1 MITQEELQ
9 QEKDYLLK
17 VVDILKDEIGN
28 YDQKVKS
35 LSNNIQEQMSYA
47 WDKTNRLSDTEFVYA
62 LANIQKRSVYAENA
76 NKKVNSYKKML
87 NNAYF
92 ARIDFDDGEE
102 VLPIYIGI
110 ASLQS
115 GDDFYVYD
123 WRAPISSMFY
133 NSEVGDASYTIS
145 TGDKISGKITLKRQY
160 KISGGEIK
168 EIFDTDMQIIDN
180 VLKQMLSKNA
190 STKMKN
196 IVNTIQKEQNEI
208 IRKNDVDLLIVQ
220 GPAGGGKT
228 SIAMHKIAYLL
239 YSERDKINNSN
250 VMILSPNEIFNN
262 YISDVLPDIGE
273 DNVCQATYYDFAKA
287 YITEFSISS
296 KIEDA
301 YEIVYSS
308 NKDENNAKYQEI
320 KFKFDPIYTQIL
332 DDFIELNKIELLG
345 LEPIEIAEEE
355 VLSLDEI
362 KQVVKRVP
370 STGESLY
377 ARGKKIIER
386 IFLTASMKTKKQV
399 TLEKLKKQALENLV
413 KVKIKIGAL
422 YRKLYSDENAF
433 IEFVKSEFEKF
444 DRADDFNSFNFKSI
458 FELTNEALSNDH
470 LEFQDVTPFMF
481 LKSRIIGISA
491 NKNIRYV
498 LIDEAQDYSI
508 AQYKILSMLF
518 KNSNMTLLGDVN
530 QSILPFNKVD
540 DYKEI
545 IQTIKTYKQN
555 VTSDECELTKTYRS
569 TFEINEYAKQVLPH
583 HNNYTQVD
591 RHGDE
596 IVITRQETFDPVA
609 ILEESLKLKN
619 SYNTVA
625 IVCKNIEETLLYNQL
640 ISSKEYANKF
650 RLVTKNDNVF
660 VGEKIMIIPSYLA
673 KGLEFDAV
681 IVSNASSEL
690 YGELER
696 NLFYVVLTRALH
708 KLEIFYT
715 GNYTKL
721 ILGDGDEQKKWQI
734 SFISELSTKS
744 D

>member
-1 MITQEELQ
+1 MITEEELA
-9 QEKDYLLK
+9 QEKEYLVK
-17 VVDILKDEIGN
+17 VVDLLNDEINN
-28 YDQKVKS
+28 YDTKVKS

-76 NKKVNSYKKML
+76 NKKVNSYRKML

-110 ASLQS
+110 ASLEN

-160 KISGGEIK
+160 KISGGQIK

-190 STKMKN
+190 SAKMKN

-301 YEIVYSS
+301 YEVVYAS
-308 NKDENNAKYQEI
+308 NKNETTAKYQEI

-332 DDFIELNKIELLG
+332 DDYIEKNKIELLG
-345 LEPIEIAEEE
+345 LESVEIGEDE
-355 VLSLDEI
+355 VMSLADI
-362 KQVVKRVP
+362 KSVVSRIP
-370 STGESLY
+370 SNGESLY
-377 ARGKKIIER
+377 ARGKKIVER
-386 IFLTASMKTKKQV
+386 VFLSASMKTQKQV

-413 KVKIKIGAL
+413 KVKIKIGSL
-422 YRKLYSDENAF
+422 YRKLYSDKQEF
-433 IEFVKSEFEKF
+433 IDFVKDEF
-444 DRADDFNSFNFKSI
+444 DRYDRLSDFDTFDFSSI
-458 FELTNEALSNDH
+458 FDLTNEALSNDH

-518 KNSNMTLLGDVN
+518 KNSNITLLGDVN

-545 IQTIKTYKQN
+545 IHTIKTYKPN
-555 VTSDECELTKTYRS
+555 TTSNECELTKTYRS

-596 IVITRQETFDPVA
+596 VIITKQENFNPIE
-609 ILEESLKLKN
+609 ILEKSLSLKN

-681 IVSNASSEL
+681 VVSNASSEL
-690 YGELER
+690 YGALER

-715 GNYTKL
+715 GKYTTL
-721 ILGDGDEQKKWQI
+721 VSGDSNE
-734 SFISELSTKS
+734 
-744 D
+744 